1 MPQLAQLVEALEEAG
16 RSPDTEQ
23 QLHPSFRLWLTSAP
37 VDYFPAAVLQ
47 KGVHT
52 SPCYA
57 WTAMSASLWLG
68 FLLRLYAGLDSD
80 VLEL

>member
-1 MPQLAQLVEALEEAG
+1 MPQLAQLVEQLKEAG

-47 KGVHT
+47 KGER
-52 SPCYA
+52 
-57 WTAMSASLWLG
+57 
-68 FLLRLYAGLDSD
+68 LRQQGSSGL
-80 VLEL
+80 

>member
-1 MPQLAQLVEALEEAG
+1 MPQLSQLVEQLEEAG

-47 KGVHT
+47 KGEWWV
-52 SPCYA
+52 
-57 WTAMSASLWLG
+57 
-68 FLLRLYAGLDSD
+68 
-80 VLEL
+80 VLCVAFFAE

>member
-1 MPQLAQLVEALEEAG
+1 MPQLSQLVEQLEEAG

-47 KGVHT
+47 KG
-52 SPCYA
+52 A
-57 WTAMSASLWLG
+57 Q
-68 FLLRLYAGLDSD
+68 LLL
-80 VLEL
+80 